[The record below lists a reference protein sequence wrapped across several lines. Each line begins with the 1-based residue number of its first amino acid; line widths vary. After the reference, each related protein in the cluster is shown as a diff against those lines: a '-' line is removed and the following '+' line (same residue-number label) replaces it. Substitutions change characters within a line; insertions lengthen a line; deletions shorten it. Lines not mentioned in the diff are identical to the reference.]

1 MRHKHSPFLS
11 HSDITQELLKAECQW
26 SATVNRHTFQLIHLK
41 SLNRH
46 YSMSSKVVALITEG
60 KFESLTRFSMAWDNT
75 EIQDLKQ
82 LGKMIVT
89 ALDSG
94 TIGKVLHK

>member
-1 MRHKHSPFLS
+1 
-11 HSDITQELLKAECQW
+11 
-26 SATVNRHTFQLIHLK
+26 
-41 SLNRH
+41 
-46 YSMSSKVVALITEG
+46 MSSKVVALITEG